1 MSGGAV
7 TLQAQSHV
15 AKYSGLDEAL
25 HCRSLGCGEGVA
37 GLPQSGQAG
46 STSFCPHRRKLS
58 GVGRV
63 FEIALRLN

>member
-25 HCRSLGCGEGVA
+25 HCKSSGCGEGLLVDHRVDK
-37 GLPQSGQAG
+37 LDLLRFVQKWYHS
-46 STSFCPHRRKLS
+46 SYFSNSFQTKK
-58 GVGRV
+58 
-63 FEIALRLN
+63 N